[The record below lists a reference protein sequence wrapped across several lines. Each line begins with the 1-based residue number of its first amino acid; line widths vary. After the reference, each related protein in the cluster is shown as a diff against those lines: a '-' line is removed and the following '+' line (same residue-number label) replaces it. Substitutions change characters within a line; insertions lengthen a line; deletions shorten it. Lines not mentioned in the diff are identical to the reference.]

1 MLFPT
6 DDNDVDDNL
15 PCVPRRSTPHHR
27 LSTAVVPRPSRRVI
41 WRAALPAC
49 RLASAAGALQGERMQ
64 KRSQQPLANEGERE
78 KGRSRLTDAD
88 RLEDRQTRQTGISNV
103 C

>member
-49 RLASAAGALQGERMQ
+49 SLPSAAGALQGGEDAEKEPPATGER
-64 KRSQQPLANEGERE
+64 RREREGEE
-78 KGRSRLTDAD
+78 QAD
-88 RLEDRQTRQTGISNV
+88 
-103 C
+103 